1 MGRQPPV
8 NVRGVG
14 ERHNI
19 VRQTDS
25 GFGVDARVGPGRF
38 PRDPTCLCLSGL
50 FLMTFA
56 MGGIPCAGSQKYLRI
71 RKLFNPNIFCF
82 LSSSANRTSVA
93 KPYRMSTIG
102 LWGTPFM
109 Q

>member
-1 MGRQPPV
+1 MVGGQPPV

-25 GFGVDARVGPGRF
+25 GFGVDAQVGPGRF
-38 PRDPTCLCLSGL
+38 PQDPTRLCLLGL

-56 MGGIPCAGSQKYLRI
+56 MGGIPRAGSRQ
-71 RKLFNPNIFCF
+71 
-82 LSSSANRTSVA
+82 
-93 KPYRMSTIG
+93 
-102 LWGTPFM
+102 
-109 Q
+109 